1 MKRKPRLRAIKK
13 ALRKPDLYTP
23 KEYER
28 LMSGFYDELVRDE
41 LRKQNKRNKGF
52 GYVER
57 ETSLGDSESGGDD
70 GLRGESQQPKQ
81 SRQSKRSWF
90 TKLLYQARSL
100 VGLRAS
106 THDGGD

>member
-13 ALRKPDLYTP
+13 ALRKPDLYTSE
-23 KEYER
+23 EYER

-70 GLRGESQQPKQ
+70 GLRGESQQSKQ
-81 SRQSKRSWF
+81 SRQPKRSWF

>member
-41 LRKQNKRNKGF
+41 IRKQNNRNKGF
-52 GYVER
+52 GYVES
-57 ETSLGDSESGGDD
+57 ETGLDDSESGGDD
-70 GLRGESQQPKQ
+70 GLCSESEQPEQ
-81 SRQSKRSWF
+81 PGQP
-90 TKLLYQARSL
+90 
-100 VGLRAS
+100 
-106 THDGGD
+106 

>member
-13 ALRKPDLYTP
+13 ALRKPDLYTSE
-23 KEYER
+23 EYER

-57 ETSLGDSESGGDD
+57 EIDLGDSESRGDD
-70 GLRGESQQPKQ
+70 GICSESEQPEQSGES
-81 SRQSKRSWF
+81 
-90 TKLLYQARSL
+90 
-100 VGLRAS
+100 
-106 THDGGD
+106 

>member
-57 ETSLGDSESGGDD
+57 ETSLCDSESGGDD
-70 GLRGESQQPKQ
+70 GLCSESEQPEQ
-81 SRQSKRSWF
+81 SEQS
-90 TKLLYQARSL
+90 
-100 VGLRAS
+100 
-106 THDGGD
+106 

>member
-28 LMSGFYDELVRDE
+28 LMSGFYDELVLDE
-41 LRKQNKRNKGF
+41 IRKQKYKKKGF

-57 ETSLGDSESGGDD
+57 EIDLGDSESGGDD
-70 GLRGESQQPKQ
+70 GLCSESEQPEQSGEP
-81 SRQSKRSWF
+81 
-90 TKLLYQARSL
+90 
-100 VGLRAS
+100 
-106 THDGGD
+106 

>member
-41 LRKQNKRNKGF
+41 PVS
-52 GYVER
+52 Y
-57 ETSLGDSESGGDD
+57 
-70 GLRGESQQPKQ
+70 
-81 SRQSKRSWF
+81 
-90 TKLLYQARSL
+90 
-100 VGLRAS
+100 
-106 THDGGD
+106 THLTLPTIYSV

>member
-41 LRKQNKRNKGF
+41 LRKQTYKRKGF

-57 ETSLGDSESGGDD
+57 EIDLGDSEVGGDD
-70 GLRGESQQPKQ
+70 GLRSEGEQPEQPEQ
-81 SRQSKRSWF
+81 S
-90 TKLLYQARSL
+90 
-100 VGLRAS
+100 
-106 THDGGD
+106 

>member
-41 LRKQNKRNKGF
+41 LRKQNNRNKGF

-57 ETSLGDSESGGDD
+57 ETGISDSEVGGDD
-70 GLRGESQQPKQ
+70 GLCSESEQPEQ
-81 SRQSKRSWF
+81 PGQP
-90 TKLLYQARSL
+90 
-100 VGLRAS
+100 
-106 THDGGD
+106 